1 MIGHGPLS
9 RPVAMTP
16 KPSSFAVFVFF
27 CESEFG
33 VPAKTG
39 FSLESAEKSFAAS
52 VVDPMGTE
60 PVIATTDPQW
70 RFSRPMAACMPPRRA
85 VTERQRAA
93 TRPLG
98 SMTKLSFTRTKS
110 AVAMT
115 CFRRKLRD
123 RGAKPSQRAPRM
135 SHHAHGIF
143 GHRWNTDETRMG
155 AGSFLTADER

>member
-70 RFSRPMAACMPPRRA
+70 RFPHPMAASTPPRRA
-85 VTERQRAA
+85 VTGRQRAA
-93 TRPLG
+93 TRPLN

-110 AVAMT
+110 AVALT
-115 CFRRKLRD
+115 CFRRKLQA
-123 RGAKPSQRAPRM
+123 RGAKTRHRAPRM
-135 SHHAHGIF
+135 SHRADGIF
-143 GHRWNTDETRMG
+143 SHGWNTDQTRMG